1 MLVRVLIERH
11 FKKERESEGV
21 DKILEM
27 RKLATASPGYV
38 SGETL
43 THTDDPCTIII
54 VSTWHS
60 KGEWEHW
67 EASDQHRRLATAM
80 QPWLDQPPSVRI
92 FVNPWDALLD

>member
-11 FKKERESEGV
+11 FKKQHESEGI
-21 DKILEM
+21 KTILEM
-27 RKLATASPGYV
+27 RKLATAFDGYV

-43 THTDDPCTIII
+43 TDSNDPCTIII

-60 KGEWEHW
+60 KRQW
-67 EASDQHRRLATAM
+67 EAWESSKKHKELSGKLK
-80 QPWLDQPPSVRI
+80 PWLNKPVSVRV